1 MTSEIREKVFVT
13 TNELINAY
21 NIFREQREVE
31 YWTAQTLR
39 EANSLIEDILNSKS
53 VKYKS
58 ESKLLEYGE
67 SLEEIEE
74 AVYNLKTG
82 EISKPILVDSIY
94 YIFKLTKQI
103 PHPGYSG
110 YDLSYWKESIEKR
123 IRERKEKNLLDNK
136 LSSLMLGKDF
146 TVNRDSYN
154 FLYEQLV
161 PIIYGNNNIKTEA
174 PEIIQNEIGLK
185 ETGGENDFNQSLIQF
200 NDGSVWTVEEFWKM
214 LSVSPYP
221 LNYKNPADLR
231 IGLMDV
237 IKKTVLLISVVDD
250 AVKKNY
256 YESKYSK
263 AESQMWRTNILASAL
278 MEKYRGEININ
289 EEEITWQK
297 RVRTIST
304 KKSVFTDSV
313 TGKKF
318 IAGTIRDIT
327 DRRKAEEERHR
338 LATAIEHAAESVIIT
353 DKEATIQYV
362 NPAYKKITGYR
373 RNEII
378 GKKFNILQ
386 KGKHNE
392 SFYEDMWETIK
403 NGFVWSGHFINTKKD
418 GTPYEVEVSISP
430 IRDSNKNIISYV
442 AVKRDITKEMKLQK
456 EMRQSQKMEALGTLA
471 GGIAHDFNNIL
482 MLILGYTALVM
493 KDISEETITYKNLKQ
508 IIKAGNRAK
517 DLVKQILAFSRQSE
531 QEKKPVNINPIIK
544 ETLKL
549 LRSSLPS
556 TIEIQR
562 NIKANSTIVMA
573 DPTQIHQVMMNLCT
587 NSSHA
592 MKENGGTL
600 KVTLT
605 DLEITKENAN
615 LYQVLEEGQYVK
627 LTVSDTGH
635 GMEESIIERI
645 FEPYFTTKKPE
656 EGTGLGLAVV
666 HGIVKSH
673 GGDITVES
681 QPGRGTTFHI
691 YLPSIKRDISP
702 EVIVHQAV
710 LRGNE
715 NILFVD
721 DEKELIIIW
730 KELLEEVGYKVT
742 GISDVFDAL
751 DIFRKNP
758 EKFDL
763 VITDQTMPH
772 MTGSELAKVLM
783 SIKPDIPVILCT
795 GFSEIIS
802 AKEAKSMGIK
812 EFIMKPIDT
821 KNITEIIRTILD
833 EKNK

>member
-1 MTSEIREKVFVT
+1 MKKMRDKRKTQKEPSEKLKELRRKIHTSKPEDPLESEELFRTVIEASKDAMIVINQKGIITIFNPAAEEIFKRKKEEMKGQPLDLLMPEQYRDLHKKYVKEFFTRGSPSGAIGKTLELPALRSDGTVFFIELSLSTALIKNEKFVLSVIRDIEERKKSEEELRKSREFLNNIINAIDDPIFVKDENHKWVLLNDAACRLMGYSREELLGKRDYEIFPKEQADVFREKDMAV
-13 TNELINAY
+13 
-21 NIFREQREVE
+21 
-31 YWTAQTLR
+31 
-39 EANSLIEDILNSKS
+39 IE
-53 VKYKS
+53 
-58 ESKLLEYGE
+58 
-67 SLEEIEE
+67 
-74 AVYNLKTG
+74 
-82 EISKPILVDSIY
+82 P
-94 YIFKLTKQI
+94 
-103 PHPGYSG
+103 
-110 YDLSYWKESIEKR
+110 
-123 IRERKEKNLLDNK
+123 
-136 LSSLMLGKDF
+136 
-146 TVNRDSYN
+146 
-154 FLYEQLV
+154 
-161 PIIYGNNNIKTEA
+161 
-174 PEIIQNEIGLK
+174 
-185 ETGGENDFNQSLIQF
+185 
-200 NDGSVWTVEEFWKM
+200 
-214 LSVSPYP
+214 
-221 LNYKNPADLR
+221 
-231 IGLMDV
+231 
-237 IKKTVLLISVVDD
+237 
-250 AVKKNY
+250 
-256 YESKYSK
+256 
-263 AESQMWRTNILASAL
+263 
-278 MEKYRGEININ
+278 GEININ

-297 RVRTIST
+297 RIRTIST

-327 DRRKAEEERHR
+327 DRKKAEEERHR

-418 GTPYEVEVSISP
+418 GTPYEVEISISP

-573 DPTQIHQVMMNLCT
+573 DPTQIHQVIMNLCT

-605 DLEITKENAN
+605 DLEITKENIN
-615 LYQVLEEGQYVK
+615 LYQGLQEGQYVR

-681 QPGRGTTFHI
+681 RPGRGTTFHI
-691 YLPSIKRDISP
+691 YLPSIKKDIPP
-702 EVIVHQAV
+702 EVIVQQPIP
-710 LRGNE
+710 RGNE

-730 KELLEEVGYKVT
+730 KELLEEAGYKVT

-758 EKFDL
+758 QQFDL

-772 MTGSELAKVLM
+772 MTGSELAKIFM
-783 SIKPDIPVILCT
+783 SIKSDIPIILCT

-833 EKNK
+833 EK